1 MMWQRLACWSTVAL
15 ALSAAV
21 MADRARAD
29 EDFIGF
35 LRGLHERGHGDLAVH
50 YLNQIKER
58 PDLPEDTKTTWDLEM
73 ARSLR
78 VAASETPNV
87 DLQQKHILEAQQS
100 LDKFLKENAN
110 HEEAA
115 SAQMTSG
122 DISLFRAQNALRT
135 ALRDKTKKDA
145 LIPDARKLF
154 GEARPKYDEAATMY
168 KNRIDK
174 VQASMPG
181 KKKFTSMRAER
192 QYLDLV
198 DSWYNALQSGDCRLQ
213 HRPDLLGCC
222 RSEPQSNS
230 SKGLQGV

>member
-1 MMWQRLACWSTVAL
+1 MASRIFPQSFVDKSLREGLTMMWRRLAWWSTVVL
-15 ALSAAV
+15 VLSAGVLAGQ
-21 MADRARAD
+21 ARAD

-58 PDLPEDTKTTWDLEM
+58 PDLPEEMKTTWDLEL

-78 VAASETPNV
+78 VAANETPNV

-100 LDKFLKENAN
+100 LDKFLKEHAN

-135 ALRDKTKKDA
+135 ALRDKTKKDT
-145 LIPDARKLF
+145 LIPEARKLF
-154 GEARPKYDEAATMY
+154 GEARPKYEQAVTM
-168 KNRIDK
+168 
-174 VQASMPG
+174 
-181 KKKFTSMRAER
+181 F
-192 QYLDLV
+192 
-198 DSWYNALQSGDCRLQ
+198 
-213 HRPDLLGCC
+213 
-222 RSEPQSNS
+222 
-230 SKGLQGV
+230 